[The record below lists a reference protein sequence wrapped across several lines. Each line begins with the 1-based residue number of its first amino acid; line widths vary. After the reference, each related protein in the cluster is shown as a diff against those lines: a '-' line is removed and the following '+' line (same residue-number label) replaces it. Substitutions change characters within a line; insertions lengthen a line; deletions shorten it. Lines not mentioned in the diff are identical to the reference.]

1 MAIERDDAIVLSR
14 WRLGETSLIV
24 RLFTENRGPV
34 QVVAK
39 GARKSRSRFGGR
51 LEPTNRIHVIYYHRE
66 NRDLHLLSQA
76 DLVES
81 FGGVRGSLLR
91 VAYAYAIIES
101 LVGLKRE
108 ETPAKNLFRHA
119 LEAFR
124 SVERRREEELEP
136 VLWGFLLAALD
147 DAGYRPELERCLRCG
162 VSLREEDARFDP
174 RAGGLVCAGHGEGGG
189 IALSAGTAGRLRALA
204 AGEKNPGSL
213 TPRERGEGREAL
225 RRFLQEHG
233 LGRSP
238 FRSLEMLRRER

>member
-1 MAIERDDAIVLSR
+1 MAIERGDAIVLSR
-14 WRLGETSLIV
+14 LRLGETSLIV
-24 RLFTENRGPV
+24 RLFTENRGPI

-51 LEPTNRIHVIYYHRE
+51 LEPTNRIHAVYYRKE

-81 FGGVRGSLLR
+81 FGGVRESLLR
-91 VAYAYAIIES
+91 VAYAYAIIDS

-108 ETPAKNLFRHA
+108 ETPAKALFRHA

-124 SVERRREEELEP
+124 EVERSGEEELEP
-136 VLWGFLLAALD
+136 VLWRFLLAALD

-162 VSLREEDARFDP
+162 ASLRDRDARFDP
-174 RAGGLVCAGHGEGGG
+174 RAGGLECAGHGEGG
-189 IALSAGTAGRLRALA
+189 IPLSAGTAGWLRALA
-204 AGEKNPGSL
+204 AGDDRPGSL
-213 TPRERGEGREAL
+213 APRERGEGREAL

-238 FRSLEMLRRER
+238 FRSLDMLRRER